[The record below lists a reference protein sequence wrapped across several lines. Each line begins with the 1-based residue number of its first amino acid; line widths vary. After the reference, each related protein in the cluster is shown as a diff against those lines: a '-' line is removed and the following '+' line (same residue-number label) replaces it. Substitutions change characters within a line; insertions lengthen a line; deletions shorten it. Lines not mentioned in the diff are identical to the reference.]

1 MLWIHDVSLLYKETQ
16 IWPFYV
22 HTPHE
27 KVNAFSRFVIYYGV
41 LLALLKKDTQPVMIA
56 LGVALLAT
64 LFYAQTVPQS
74 HKDNHKDNHKDATV
88 KTEVQNNLTAKCPT
102 VTTNNYMGNPILGV
116 HNNVDAGC
124 EVSAERINE
133 VFLHNLP
140 HDHWDIYGKNN
151 SQRQFYTVP
160 VNDQSAFAKLL
171 YDPDIV
177 MKCDKSQKACY
188 Y

>member
-1 MLWIHDVSLLYKETQ
+1 MLWIHDVSLLYKDTQ

-27 KVNAFSRFVIYYGV
+27 KINAFSRFVIYYGV

-64 LFYAQTVPQS
+64 LFYEQTVPVQVQVPVES
-74 HKDNHKDNHKDATV
+74 KV
-88 KTEVQNNLTAKCPT
+88 PSYQPEVQNNLTARCPEVT
-102 VTTNNYMGNPILGV
+102 VNNYMGNPILGV

-124 EVSAERINE
+124 EVSAEKINE

-140 HDHWDIYGKNN
+140 TDHWDIYGKNN

-177 MKCDKSQKACY
+177 MKCDKTQKACN
-188 Y
+188 